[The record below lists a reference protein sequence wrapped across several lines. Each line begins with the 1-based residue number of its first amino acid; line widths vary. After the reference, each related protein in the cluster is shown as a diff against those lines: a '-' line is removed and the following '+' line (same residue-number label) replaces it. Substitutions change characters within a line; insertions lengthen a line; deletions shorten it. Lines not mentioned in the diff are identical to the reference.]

1 MSEKKEKLPQDIVQ
15 SAFQNGDIPMLYI
28 NSFISGV
35 GLGDAYLI
43 LQTNGETTAVV
54 NMSLPTLKT
63 LAYNLMATIQGI
75 EGKLN
80 QETLTLQEFQ
90 EQLSKK

>member
-15 SAFQNGDIPMLYI
+15 SAFQNGNIPVLYI

-43 LQTNGETTAVV
+43 LQTNGETTAIV

-63 LAYNLMATIQGI
+63 LAHNLMATIQGI
-75 EGKLN
+75 EEKLE
-80 QETLTLQEFQ
+80 QETLTLQELQ
-90 EQLSKK
+90 ERLTKE